1 MDTSKDKRTIKP
13 LEPAY
18 VTPAGALAAALVFA
32 LSYFAFPAESYPV
45 FLRII
50 MCVSFAAIAEVAV
63 SNLMYVRALRG
74 TAPRLFLPEVNDVE
88 AVVTK
93 DIGARR
99 RKGGEVAFEYE
110 SMNATCRAITE
121 SDEPIEAGSRVRII
135 RADSDSTVTVEKLQ

>member
-1 MDTSKDKRTIKP
+1 MDTPRDKNTIRP
-13 LEPAY
+13 LEPTY

-32 LSYFAFPAESYPV
+32 LSYFVFSAENYPA

-63 SNLMYVRALRG
+63 SNLMYVKALRG
-74 TAPRLFLPEVNDVE
+74 SKTRLFLPEINDVE

-99 RKGGEVAFEYE
+99 RKGGEVSFEYE
-110 SMNATCRAITE
+110 SMNASCSAITE
-121 SDEPIEAGSRVRII
+121 SDEPIAAGSRVRII